1 MRDFHPGHFHAVD
14 ALGDHVDEAGGRE
27 LDHERDGEAVGL
39 HHRLGLAVPA
49 AGEQF
54 QGAPLLAGHGAI
66 SEYFATH
73 SATQLGSTGQNGA
86 ARGWGARDAGR
97 NLRAASRRE

>member
-1 MRDFHPGHFHAVD
+1 MD
-14 ALGDHVDEAGGRE
+14 
-27 LDHERDGEAVGL
+27 
-39 HHRLGLAVPA
+39 
-49 AGEQF
+49 
-54 QGAPLLAGHGAI
+54 PLLAGYGAI
-66 SEYFATH
+66 SQYFATH